1 MNKRGQVWIETV
13 IYILI
18 GLSLIALVLTFVM
31 PKVNEQRDRLIIEQ
45 TIASLG
51 FLDDK
56 INEVIDT
63 GKDNKRIVEFG
74 MRRGELYFDSGENK
88 IVFVLRELTKP
99 YSEPGVKIPVGRI
112 IVESAEGRKTSIVN
126 LTVQYGNTADLSFD
140 NQEIEKKFDPSV
152 TPYKFSIENKGIVN
166 NLYNIDISQIS

>member
-56 INEVIDT
+56 INEVIDI
-63 GKDNKRIVEFG
+63 GKDNKRLV
-74 MRRGELYFDSGENK
+74 
-88 IVFVLRELTKP
+88 
-99 YSEPGVKIPVGRI
+99 
-112 IVESAEGRKTSIVN
+112 
-126 LTVQYGNTADLSFD
+126 
-140 NQEIEKKFDPSV
+140 
-152 TPYKFSIENKGIVN
+152 
-166 NLYNIDISQIS
+166 